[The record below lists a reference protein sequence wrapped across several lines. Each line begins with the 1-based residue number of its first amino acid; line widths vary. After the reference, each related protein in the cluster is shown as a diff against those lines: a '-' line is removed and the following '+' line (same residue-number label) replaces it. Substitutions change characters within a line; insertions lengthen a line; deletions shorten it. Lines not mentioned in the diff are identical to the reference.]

1 MQREIIKIHEK
12 ANMAI
17 DITLAIFTLYGFW
30 VGFSKGI
37 IGTVFTVLSYAF
49 GGLAAMKLSPSVT
62 RLLEE
67 QFGANPLWF
76 IPALLLT
83 FIGTM
88 MLLRV
93 IGRSLEGV
101 LKSVNINIIN
111 QIFGGALSAAFM
123 ILIFSVLMTFAEAS
137 KLVTPQTVG
146 TSFSYPYVKEFPK
159 QMKVVFEK
167 AKPIFLTF
175 WDESS
180 EFMDRVE
187 EMTEKTD
194 GNPDIFDIEETPPE
208 E

>member
-1 MQREIIKIHEK
+1 MV
-12 ANMAI
+12 I
-17 DITLAIFTLYGFW
+17 DIILIIFMIYGFW
-30 VGFSKGI
+30 IGFSKGI
-37 IGTVFTVLSYAF
+37 IGTVFTVLSYVF

-67 QFGANPLWF
+67 QLSPSPLMF
-76 IPALLLT
+76 ILGIILT

-88 MLLRV
+88 ALLRL

-101 LKSVNINIIN
+101 LQSVNINIIN
-111 QIFGGALSAAFM
+111 QIMGGTLSAAFM
-123 ILIFSVLMTFAEAS
+123 ILIFSILMSFGEAS
-137 KLVTPQTVG
+137 KMVDDKTIQT
-146 TSFSYPYVKEFPK
+146 SMSYPYVKEFPK

-175 WDESS
+175 WDEST

-194 GNPDIFDIEETPPE
+194 GNPDIFDIEDTKPND
-208 E
+208 

>member
-1 MQREIIKIHEK
+1 MI
-12 ANMAI
+12 
-17 DITLAIFTLYGFW
+17 YGFW
-30 VGFSKGI
+30 IGFSKGI
-37 IGTVFTVLSYAF
+37 IGTVFTVLSYVF

-67 QFGANPLWF
+67 QLSPSPLMF
-76 IPALLLT
+76 ILGIILT

-88 MLLRV
+88 ALLRL

-101 LKSVNINIIN
+101 LQSVNINIIN
-111 QIFGGALSAAFM
+111 QIMGGTLSAAFM
-123 ILIFSVLMTFAEAS
+123 ILIFSILMSFGEAS
-137 KLVTPQTVG
+137 KMVDDKTIQT
-146 TSFSYPYVKEFPK
+146 SMSYPYVKEFPK

-175 WDESS
+175 WDEST

-194 GNPDIFDIEETPPE
+194 GNPDIFDIEDTKPND
-208 E
+208 

>member
-1 MQREIIKIHEK
+1 
-12 ANMAI
+12 MAI
-17 DITLAIFTLYGFW
+17 DITLVIFTVYGFW
-30 VGFSKGI
+30 VGFSRGI
-37 IGTVFTVLSYAF
+37 IGTIFTVLSYIF

-88 MLLRV
+88 MLLRF

-137 KLVTPQTVG
+137 KLITPKTVG
-146 TSFSYPYVKEFPK
+146 DSFSYTYVKEFPK
-159 QMKVVFEK
+159 QMKIVFEK

-175 WDESS
+175 WDEST

-194 GNPDIFDIEETPPE
+194 GNPDIFDIDEKPAEE
-208 E
+208 